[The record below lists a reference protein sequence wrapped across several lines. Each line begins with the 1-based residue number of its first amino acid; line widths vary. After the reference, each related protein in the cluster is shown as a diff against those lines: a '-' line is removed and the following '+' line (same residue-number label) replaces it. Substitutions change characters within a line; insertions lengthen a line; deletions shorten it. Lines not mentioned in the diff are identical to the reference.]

1 VFKLLLCHFIKT
13 ELFYFFNVFMNEMG
27 KRAGKNQLFYSFS
40 EIGKKGND
48 IPSSANS
55 NLKCIAITQSKAD
68 YPPIHHDSV

>member
-1 VFKLLLCHFIKT
+1 
-13 ELFYFFNVFMNEMG
+13 MNEWA
-27 KRAGKNQLFYSFS
+27 KEPEKPALLFIFRDR
-40 EIGKKGND
+40 EKGND